1 MKIARAYVARKAEI
15 EKMMQAAKLSREHVK
30 CGEVAGEHISAP
42 NWKLRKGE
50 LLGVF
55 DLTAFG
61 NKRGLMAAGVA
72 LVQSFGAD
80 VCEVE
85 TGAVAGQGV
94 AMLQRAL
101 QRIHR
106 EDKKMTPDRAKELA
120 DARHAKKRDGWEE
133 YDKARVIWG
142 SPAQY
147 SETAALLA
155 MRGWPRSTAY
165 ATFGKRKELEA
176 ILLAEMQAARPK
188 RAPAKKSKPKAK
200 R

>member
-1 MKIARAYVARKAEI
+1 MKITRAYVATKAEV
-15 EKMMQAAKLSREHVK
+15 EKMMQAAKLPRQHVK
-30 CGEVAGEHISAP
+30 CGEVAGEHISDP
-42 NWKLRKGE
+42 KWLMRKGE
-50 LLGVF
+50 LLAVF

-61 NKRGLMAAGVA
+61 DKRGPMADGVA
-72 LVQSFGAD
+72 RIQAMGAD

-101 QRIHR
+101 QRVHR
-106 EDKKMTPDRAKELA
+106 ESRKFTSERVSKMNTD
-120 DARHAKKRDGWEE
+120 RHAERREGWAKFEE
-133 YDKARVIWG
+133 ARLIWG

-155 MRGWPRSTAY
+155 MKGWPRSTAY
-165 ATFGKRKELEA
+165 ATFGKRKDLEA
-176 ILLAEMQAARPK
+176 ILLAERQAARPK
-188 RAPAKKSKPKAK
+188 RAPAKKSSRKAK

>member
-1 MKIARAYVARKAEI
+1 MKIARAYVATKAEI
-15 EKMMQAAKLSREHVK
+15 EKMMQVAKLPREHVK
-30 CGEVAGEHISAP
+30 CGEIAGEHISAP

-61 NKRGLMAAGVA
+61 DKRGLMADGVA

-106 EDKKMTPDRAKELA
+106 ESKKMTPERAKELA
-120 DARHAKKRDGWEE
+120 DARHAEKRKGWLE
-133 YDKARVIWG
+133 YDQARVIWG
-142 SPAQY
+142 SPAQF

-155 MRGWPRSTAY
+155 MKGWPRSTAY
-165 ATFGKRKELEA
+165 ATFGKRKDLEKV
-176 ILLAEMQAARPK
+176 LLAEQQAARPK